1 MVTNLLSFFNFFIR
15 QQQIPCLPGTQTV
28 CFSFLTQ
35 RKFDD
40 KKLAQGEIG
49 ARQRL
54 LTCKFS
60 SLLEPVHSRQYTTMK
75 RYLTLYTREI
85 VREKHLVLVFYLYP
99 HPFQKN
105 PFKVVKIL
113 PYGRHGDKGPPK
125 SLVCPLCKRT
135 GEFLFIE
142 ISFLKQRKPFI

>member
-1 MVTNLLSFFNFFIR
+1 
-15 QQQIPCLPGTQTV
+15 
-28 CFSFLTQ
+28 
-35 RKFDD
+35 
-40 KKLAQGEIG
+40 
-49 ARQRL
+49 
-54 LTCKFS
+54 
-60 SLLEPVHSRQYTTMK
+60 MK